1 MVKYREEGGYSGLKA
16 LAAEGRLRLGVASDR
31 PINNSQIDR
40 LSRSF
45 TAQSLAKNL
54 TTDQK
59 KSSVQ
64 GWSDDFEDLQSSVSA
79 TTTVGNDTESKPSLA
94 SSARELH
101 RVRAQLKESLD
112 SVSDREGISDKE
124 FSEKVQ

>member
-31 PINNSQIDR
+31 PINNSQIDQ

-64 GWSDDFEDLQSSVSA
+64 GWSDDFEDLQ
-79 TTTVGNDTESKPSLA
+79 TVGNDTESKPSLA